1 MAQQSASRFDSP
13 RLGPE
18 GVMTPFDAI
27 VELGRR
33 WAAAPAPIAGG
44 AALAGSGGRHRE
56 GGRALQHLPTGQP
69 AARSDT
75 APTRALAPPSRLRST
90 WSGTGTP
97 QRRRTRRKRSA
108 GGTQP
113 PSTGILRQG

>member
-44 AALAGSGGRHRE
+44 AALAGSAGRHRE
-56 GGRALQHLPTGQP
+56 GGRALQHH
-69 AARSDT
+69 
-75 APTRALAPPSRLRST
+75 RST
-90 WSGTGTP
+90 SRTERHGTHP
-97 QRRRTRRKRSA
+97 SA
-108 GGTQP
+108 CATLEAEVHLERHRHAPAPKDAAEAVGWRHPAT
-113 PSTGILRQG
+113 

>member
-44 AALAGSGGRHRE
+44 AALAGSAGRHRE

-69 AARSDT
+69 AAR
-75 APTRALAPPSRLRST
+75 ATRHPPERLRHPR
-90 WSGTGTP
+90 G
-97 QRRRTRRKRSA
+97 
-108 GGTQP
+108 
-113 PSTGILRQG
+113 

>member
-1 MAQQSASRFDSP
+1 
-13 RLGPE
+13 
-18 GVMTPFDAI
+18 MTPFDAI

-75 APTRALAPPSRLRST
+75 APHPSACATLEAEVHLERHRHAPAPKDAAEAVGWRHPAT
-90 WSGTGTP
+90 
-97 QRRRTRRKRSA
+97 
-108 GGTQP
+108 
-113 PSTGILRQG
+113 